1 MPFVLSEVFINIGLT
16 IDISNR
22 LQWFP
27 TRDIIHTLSH
37 LEVLPMTCT
46 LTSVLAWSRK
56 VTCGTAP
63 IPFPGEPR
71 LALHASGRWETG
83 GTVSLFLDNRYVD
96 DADLPAGEW
105 AVLALLIEAAHHAR
119 TSSATKAYRHTT
131 ELARGV
137 AQRADLGSEE
147 PSALF

>member
-1 MPFVLSEVFINIGLT
+1 METNPMA
-16 IDISNR
+16 
-22 LQWFP
+22 
-27 TRDIIHTLSH
+27 SH
-37 LEVLPMTCT
+37 LTKKPLP
-46 LTSVLAWSRK
+46 ANANGPPPDK
-56 VTCGTAP
+56 PEPPP
-63 IPFPGEPR
+63 IPLPGEPR

-96 DADLPAGEW
+96 DVDLPAGEW

-137 AQRADLGSEE
+137 
-147 PSALF
+147 